1 MVQLRYQLLH
11 HRYMELVQKVRRQI
25 IYFDNFSKSR
35 GSDIS
40 VSQVDVDLFV
50 FWTIAAKT
58 GINNGVIGSSVY
70 VTAGPIRDIV
80 QMIDPELLQVFYQIP
95 AIRLGLFATSTG
107 VPSGSSKSRC
117 K

>member
-80 QMIDPELLQVFYQIP
+80 QMIDPELLQVFYLIL
-95 AIRLGLFATSTG
+95 RN
-107 VPSGSSKSRC
+107 PSGLVCNQHWRTFGQFQKPM
-117 K
+117 